1 MIDQITNNF
10 YFMKLEYIV
19 MVVIIGFAV
28 MNNLN
33 NKSKIKIKEYIK
45 GIDIYILFKYMFL
58 SFIIVTTVQLVFISN
73 NKQEIL
79 NSFNILEILAQFI
92 TNCIFAPIFEEIIF
106 RFGIYKKLNKKINI
120 FISIIITSIL
130 FSLLHLYEIEG
141 FIILLGISIV
151 WNYVFYKSNNLV
163 YPILLHFIHNL
174 YALAIDF
181 FNYNNYLYILLL
193 LNIIGFII
201 LTKKQKN

>member
-201 LTKKQKN
+201 ITKKQKN